1 MAEHDERLSNNHKN
15 QKHQS
20 ENCSGLA
27 EDRAVELEENI
38 NYHFKNKKLLTE
50 ALSHSSYANE
60 NKKNRRS
67 NERLEFLGDSVLSIV
82 VSQYLF
88 EHFSHF
94 PEGDLTKIRASLV
107 CEKSLHIFAK
117 EIELGKFLLLGKGEE
132 NTGGRER
139 ASILADAFEALIA
152 AVFLDGG
159 LEAARK
165 HILRFIPEDLNIQ
178 KNAAFNDYKTI
189 LQEVIQKNP
198 EEKVEYVVA
207 EQSGPDHNKAF
218 KVNVCLNRNI
228 IGRGTGRSKK
238 EAEQM
243 AAREALELMGYEA

>member
-1 MAEHDERLSNNHKN
+1 MKKCDSSVSKTTEDSAHVLSTYEI
-15 QKHQS
+15 QKI
-20 ENCSGLA
+20 SGIEKA
-27 EDRAVELEENI
+27 IEYE
-38 NYHFKNKKLLTE
+38 FKNKKLLTE

-60 NKKNRRS
+60 NKRNRKS

-107 CEKSLHIFAK
+107 CEKSLHLFAK
-117 EIELGKFLLLGKGEE
+117 RIELGKFLLLGKGEE

-152 AVFLDGG
+152 AIFLDGG
-159 LEAARK
+159 LESARN
-165 HILRFIPEDLNIQ
+165 HILKFIPEDISLQ
-178 KNAAFNDYKTI
+178 KSTVFNDYKTI
-189 LQEVIQKNP
+189 LQEVIQQNP
-198 EEKVEYVVA
+198 EEKVEYVMV
-207 EQSGPDHNKAF
+207 EQTGPDHNKAF
-218 KVNVCLNRNI
+218 TVNVCLNTNV
-228 IGRGTGRSKK
+228 IGVGTGRSKK